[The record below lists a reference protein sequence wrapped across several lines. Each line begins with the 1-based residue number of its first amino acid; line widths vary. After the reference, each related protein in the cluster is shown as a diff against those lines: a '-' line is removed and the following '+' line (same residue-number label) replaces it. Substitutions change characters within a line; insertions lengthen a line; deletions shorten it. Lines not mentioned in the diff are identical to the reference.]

1 MSNAHLAIDLGAS
14 SGRAVV
20 GVLQEGSQNLQLQEV
35 HRFLHLA
42 CPTPSGPVWDLTG
55 IWRNILQGI
64 NSAVEWCRNEG
75 VELKSVGVDTWGVDW
90 ALLGASGELLS
101 LPNCY
106 RDPQNEIASD
116 KVREKL
122 GGFEYIYERTG
133 IQHMSLNTLFQY
145 AARYEKEPKLF
156 DAAERLVFIPDL
168 FHFWLS
174 GEIVTELSIASTS
187 SMLSIE
193 TGSWDSQ
200 LLDELGL
207 PSGVLGPIVEPGTV
221 IGDLRKEVAT
231 ETGAPSG
238 IKVIAPACHD
248 TASAVAAVPATG
260 DQNWAYLS
268 SGTWSLLGVEID
280 SPINSVAARK
290 APFTNERGVDGS
302 IRFLQNIAGLW
313 LAQELQRDLETDGCS
328 LSFSE
333 LVEHARKAESGR
345 TLVDPNFAEFGLA
358 GNIQQKI
365 QGFARNTQQPIPE
378 TPGQM
383 ALCCFESLALCYS
396 ATLKQLESIVD
407 TSIEVLHVVGGGI
420 KNELLNEL
428 TASATGKTIV
438 TGPVEATAI
447 GSILVQ
453 AIGAGEITDVKELRS
468 IVHDSF
474 SPQVVGLT
482 QEYQVES
489 LMEKYSNIVASS
501 SEI

>member
-20 GVLQEGSQNLQLQEV
+20 GVLQEGSQSLKLQEV
-35 HRFLHLA
+35 HRFVHLA

-64 NSAVEWCRNEG
+64 SSAVEWCRNEG

-101 LPNCY
+101 LPHCY
-106 RDPQNEIASD
+106 RDPLNEIASE

-122 GGFEYIYERTG
+122 GGFEYIYEQTG

-156 DAAERLVFIPDL
+156 DAAERLVFLSDL

-193 TGSWDSQ
+193 TGNWDTK
-200 LLDELGL
+200 LLHELGL
-207 PSGVLGPIVEPGTV
+207 PSSVLGPIAEPGTV
-221 IGDLRKEVAT
+221 IGDLRKEVAA
-231 ETGAPSG
+231 ETRAPSG

-248 TASAVAAVPATG
+248 TASAVAAVPAIG
-260 DQNWAYLS
+260 DKNWAYLS

-280 SPINSVAARK
+280 SPINSVAARE
-290 APFTNERGVDGS
+290 APFTNERGVDGK

-313 LAQELQRDLETDGCS
+313 LVQELQRDLETEGYS

-333 LVEHARKAESGR
+333 LVEYARRAESGR
-345 TLVDPNFAEFGLA
+345 TLIDPNYSEFGLA
-358 GNIQQKI
+358 GGIQQKI
-365 QGFARNTQQPIPE
+365 KDFARNTQQPIPE

-383 ALCCFESLALCYS
+383 ALCCFESLAFCYS
-396 ATLKQLESIVD
+396 ATHKQLESIVGR
-407 TSIEVLHVVGGGI
+407 SIDVVHVVGGGS
-420 KNELLNEL
+420 KNGLLNEL
-428 TASATGKTIV
+428 TANATGKTVV

-447 GSILVQ
+447 GNILIQ
-453 AIGAGEITDVKELRS
+453 ALGLGRIANLDELRKIAGESFPRNTFQPSDNDNIQELLDRFSKVTVTS
-468 IVHDSF
+468 I
-474 SPQVVGLT
+474 
-482 QEYQVES
+482 
-489 LMEKYSNIVASS
+489 
-501 SEI
+501 